1 VIIGSGGIHGSQRS
15 HRSGRHTSIVL
26 ASAVALLAS
35 GLAAPATAQAD
46 LTITAGVGDG
56 TVAGQAY
63 MPGAFTVAVGDSVAF
78 TIGSDDPHTIT
89 FGEGPADV
97 PSDAW
102 PVSGW
107 EAPPADA
114 PPPYDLGTTTY
125 DGTGFVNSAILFGKG
140 SVGTIE
146 FTAAGTFPFFCAIH
160 PGMAGEVTVVEDG
173 PVTTQEEAD
182 AAKEATSDLLLAAV
196 EPSREERAAA
206 VSVDENA
213 DGTSTHNAF
222 ADAGT
227 ETMPLPGGGTGH
239 LELLEFTPAQIA
251 IDPGDTINWSA
262 DRAHSITFIPEGT
275 DPMSVFESFEAAFRP
290 IPGDSYDGSE
300 PRHSGVLNFPSP
312 DGQMVSEYSL
322 TFPVEGVYPYFC
334 ILHVELG
341 QVGVVAVG
349 VPLPEPAG

>member
-1 VIIGSGGIHGSQRS
+1 MTIGSGGIHASRQGRRYGRQGS
-15 HRSGRHTSIVL
+15 L
-26 ASAVALLAS
+26 ALGSAIALLATA
-35 GLAAPATAQAD
+35 LAAPATAQSD
-46 LTITAGVGDG
+46 LVVTTGVGDG
-56 TVAGQAY
+56 TVAGLAY
-63 MPGAFTVAVGDSVAF
+63 LPGAFTVAVGDSVAF

-97 PSDAW
+97 PPDAW

-173 PVTTQEEAD
+173 PVTTQEAD
-182 AAKEATSDLLLAAV
+182 TAGAATSDLLLGAIDSV
-196 EPSREERAAA
+196 REEALAA
-206 VSVDENA
+206 VSVDDNA
-213 DGTSTHNAF
+213 DGTRTHNVF
-222 ADAGT
+222 ADADTDTGP
-227 ETMPLPGGGTGH
+227 MPGGGTGH
-239 LELLEFTPAQIA
+239 LELLEFTPPQIA
-251 IDPGDTINWSA
+251 IDPGDTV
-262 DRAHSITFIPEGT
+262 HSTANRVHSLTFIPEGT
-275 DPMSVFESFEAAFRP
+275 DPASVFESFEAAFAP
-290 IPGDSYDGSE
+290 LGGTTYDGTAPAHSGLLGIPG
-300 PRHSGVLNFPSP
+300 P
-312 DGQMVSEYSL
+312 DGQAVSEYSL
-322 TFPVEGVYPYFC
+322 TFPTEGVYPFFC
-334 ILHVELG
+334 ILHAELG